1 MVHTVGLVLHP
12 QRDALPAI
20 DTIAD
25 WAQRRSATVLG
36 LPDEVGR
43 LPCAAVAVD
52 SADLVTRSDLLVSLG
67 GDGTMLRTMRLS
79 EGRAKPVLG
88 VNLGRLGFL
97 AEIDV
102 AELPDALSAIDENR
116 YRVEPRMAV
125 RAALPGGLN
134 VTGFNDIVLVRSPG
148 HRSAAVAIS
157 VQGHPFV
164 RYAADAVIMATPTGS
179 TAYSFSAGG
188 PIVSPRLDAILVVA
202 AAAHS
207 VFNRAL
213 MLAADEALSLELLPS
228 SGRLAVEVDGQ
239 VAGNVEAGDVVTVT
253 AVPGAASVVRLGHA
267 TFYERARRKLQVNGS
282 LEVEI

>member
-1 MVHTVGLVLHP
+1 
-12 QRDALPAI
+12 
-20 DTIAD
+20 
-25 WAQRRSATVLG
+25 
-36 LPDEVGR
+36 
-43 LPCAAVAVD
+43 
-52 SADLVTRSDLLVSLG
+52 
-67 GDGTMLRTMRLS
+67 
-79 EGRAKPVLG
+79 
-88 VNLGRLGFL
+88 
-97 AEIDV
+97 
-102 AELPDALSAIDENR
+102 
-116 YRVEPRMAV
+116 MAV
-125 RAALPGGLN
+125 RAALPGGLH

-164 RYAADAVIMATPTGS
+164 RYAADAVIMSTPTGS

-188 PIVSPRLDAILVVA
+188 PIVSPRLDAVLVVA

-239 VAGNVEAGDVVTVT
+239 VAGHVEAGDVVTVT
-253 AVPGAASVVRLGHA
+253 AVPAAASVVRLGHT

-282 LEVEI
+282 LEVEF

>member
-12 QRDALPAI
+12 ERDALPAI

-25 WAQRRSATVLG
+25 WALRRSATVLG

-43 LPCAAVAVD
+43 LPCAAVAVEPV
-52 SADLVTRSDLLVSLG
+52 DLVTRSDLLVSLG

-88 VNLGRLGFL
+88 VNVGRLGFL

-102 AELPDALSAIDENR
+102 AELPEALSAIDENR

-125 RAALPGGLN
+125 RAALPGGLH

-188 PIVSPRLDAILVVA
+188 PIVSPRLDAVLVVA

-239 VAGNVEAGDVVTVT
+239 VAGHVEAGDVVTVT
-253 AVPGAASVVRLGHA
+253 AVPAAASVVRLGHT

-282 LEVEI
+282 LEVEF

>member
-12 QRDALPAI
+12 ERDALPAI

-25 WAQRRSATVLG
+25 WALRRSATVLG

-43 LPCAAVAVD
+43 LPCAAVAVEPV
-52 SADLVTRSDLLVSLG
+52 DLVARSDLLVSLG

-88 VNLGRLGFL
+88 VNVGRLGFL

-125 RAALPGGLN
+125 RAALPGGHQ

-213 MLAADEALSLELLPS
+213 MLAADEELSLELLPS

-253 AVPGAASVVRLGHA
+253 AVPAAASVVRLGHA

-282 LEVEI
+282 LEVEF